1 MTEIALIGNPNSGKT
16 SLFNL
21 LTGTSQRVGNWP
33 GVTVERK
40 SGTVKKHSDWKV
52 QDLPGIYSMSPY
64 TPEEKVARDYLLS
77 NHADSILNVVDS
89 TNLERNLYLTTQ
101 LIETGIPVTVAL
113 NMSDALK
120 GQGKT
125 INIDKLSYQLGVP
138 VVSTSAIKNTGVD
151 KVIKKAAYTTKETV
165 DTIQYPT
172 YSDKFEAALK
182 QIIDILGDIVPEC
195 SARFYAIKFFERD
208 ALVQK

>member
-1 MTEIALIGNPNSGKT
+1 M
-16 SLFNL
+16 
-21 LTGTSQRVGNWP
+21 
-33 GVTVERK
+33 
-40 SGTVKKHSDWKV
+40 
-52 QDLPGIYSMSPY
+52 
-64 TPEEKVARDYLLS
+64 ARDYLLS
-77 NHADSILNVVDS
+77 NHADSILNVVDA

-138 VVSTSAIKNTGVD
+138 VVSTSAVKNMGIEKAV
-151 KVIKKAAYTTKETV
+151 KKAAHTTKENV

-172 YSDKFEAALK
+172 YSDKFEAAIK
-182 QIIDILGDIVPEC
+182 QIIDILGDIVLER
-195 SARFYAIKFFERD
+195 SARFYAIKLF
-208 ALVQK
+208 

>member
-1 MTEIALIGNPNSGKT
+1 MESARLTRD
-16 SLFNL
+16 L
-21 LTGTSQRVGNWP
+21 LN
-33 GVTVERK
+33 VTLYARR
-40 SGTVKKHSDWKV
+40 
-52 QDLPGIYSMSPY
+52 
-64 TPEEKVARDYLLS
+64 KVARDYLLS

-151 KVIKKAAYTTKETV
+151 KVIKKQH
-165 DTIQYPT
+165 IP
-172 YSDKFEAALK
+172 LK
-182 QIIDILGDIVPEC
+182 KPLIPFNILLIVINLK
-195 SARFYAIKFFERD
+195 R
-208 ALVQK
+208 L